1 VFTGLVQA
9 VGSIV
14 SVRPLQSGV
23 HIQIDAQT
31 LAPRL
36 IEPGDSIAVNGVCL
50 TATDVVGHRFG
61 ADVSRETLS
70 KTSGLDACRA
80 VNLETSLALGDRL
93 GGHLVSGH
101 VDGVGRVLRVAPVGE
116 SVELIVRAPAALAR
130 FLAPKG
136 SVALDGVSLTI
147 NRLCDVGAPLPAGKD
162 RDAAVG
168 AERGAGDGCEI
179 SINLVPHTLAATTLG
194 GLAAG
199 SQVNL
204 EVDLIARYVARML
217 DCSAGKSD
225 AEPEF
230 P

>member
-1 VFTGLVQA
+1 MFTGLVQA
-9 VGSIV
+9 VGAIV
-14 SVRPLQSGV
+14 SVHRLQTGV
-23 HIQIDAQT
+23 HIEVQAEG
-31 LAPRL
+31 LAPRP
-36 IEPGDSIAVNGVCL
+36 IATGDSIAVNGVCL
-50 TATDVVGHRFG
+50 TATHVAGWRFG

-70 KTSGLDACRA
+70 KTTGLDACHA
-80 VNLETSLALGDRL
+80 VNLETALALGDKL
-93 GGHLVSGH
+93 GGHLVAGH
-101 VDGVGRVLRVAPVGE
+101 VDGVGTVLRCTPVGE
-116 SVELIVRAPAALAR
+116 CVELVVLAPTALGR

-136 SVALDGVSLTI
+136 SVGVDGVSLTI
-147 NRLCDVGAPLPAGKD
+147 NRVRDTAAAAPGNA
-162 RDAAVG
+162 DA
-168 AERGAGDGCEI
+168 GCEI
-179 SINLVPHTLAATTLG
+179 AINLVPHTLAATTLG